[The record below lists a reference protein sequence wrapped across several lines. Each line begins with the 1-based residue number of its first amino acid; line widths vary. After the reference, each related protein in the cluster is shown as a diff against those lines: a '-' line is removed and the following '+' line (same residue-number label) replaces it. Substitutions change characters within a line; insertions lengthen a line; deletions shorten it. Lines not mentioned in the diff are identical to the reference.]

1 MSNRP
6 LIRNWEEMTHSDFVA
21 LDLERTVVLL
31 TCAPLE
37 VHGPHLPVVADIAEG
52 DALLRAGAA
61 KIAEARPELSFVR
74 LPNLFVAA
82 DVLPRIGSVSFS
94 PSTVEQVLKDLGKSL
109 AVDWFRHLWVS
120 NFHGGP
126 RHLLSL
132 EKAAHH
138 CWRKHGLNMVSLF
151 SLMVGELADNY
162 EMSEVLG
169 GIPGLSR
176 ESLAG
181 DVHAGVVETSIL
193 LHLRP
198 ELVDPQYKDLDR
210 LSVATYIEARNGR
223 ARSDKTVGEMF
234 ENFMGIFD
242 YFYEETYSGMPAA
255 ADAEIGAAIVEILA
269 EKSKVRLLELL
280 DGVITPGDCHSH
292 LWSKRGIF
300 LNGMVDTLLE
310 RMHKKRRADR
320 IELPARSAWGSPRP
334 TPAV

>member
-1 MSNRP
+1 MSSSSR
-6 LIRNWEEMTHSDFVA
+6 IRDWEEMTHTDFAA

-52 DALLRAGAA
+52 DALLRTAVA
-61 KIAEARPELSFVR
+61 KISETRPELEFVR

-94 PSTVEQVLKDLGKSL
+94 PATVEQVLKDLGKSL
-109 AVDWFRHLWVS
+109 AVDGFKHLWVS

-126 RHLLSL
+126 RHFLSL
-132 EKAAHH
+132 ERAAHH

-151 SLMVGELADNY
+151 SLMVGELAENY
-162 EMSEVLG
+162 EMSDALG
-169 GIPGLSR
+169 DVPGLAK
-176 ESLAG
+176 EALEG
-181 DVHAGVVETSIL
+181 DVHAGVVETSML

-198 ELVDPQYKDLDR
+198 ELVDPQYKNLER
-210 LSVATYIEARNGR
+210 LNFSAYIEARNGR
-223 ARSDKTVGEMF
+223 APSDKSVGQMF

-255 ADAEIGAAIVEILA
+255 ADAEIGKAIIEILA

-280 DGVITPGDCHSH
+280 DGRTTPGDCHSH

-300 LNGMVDTLLE
+300 LNGMVDALLE
-310 RMHKKRRADR
+310 RMHKKRRAAREELSDR
-320 IELPARSAWGSPRP
+320 APVHGPRP
-334 TPAV
+334 SPSA